1 MANVPLLLE
10 PNYGTNAM
18 TYLQMLQRLQQES
31 STSGT
36 VPSTCQNVTGDL
48 ARLCGW
54 INQAWVDIQNERSDW
69 FFMEQPVSFNTI
81 VGQQAYNAAQ
91 AGLSSFANYDISSF
105 RQYNVS
111 MGFGSEQ
118 RLLFAEYRRFRD
130 LYQYATMRTTQ
141 AMPVCFTVDYQKNIL
156 LGPIPDNVYCVN
168 GLAYAKP
175 TTFSTTLT
183 HRRCRRNTTWRL
195 SGKH

>member
-118 RLLFAEYRRFRD
+118 SLLFA
-130 LYQYATMRTTQ
+130 
-141 AMPVCFTVDYQKNIL
+141 
-156 LGPIPDNVYCVN
+156 
-168 GLAYAKP
+168 
-175 TTFSTTLT
+175 STAGSAICTST
-183 HRRCRRNTTWRL
+183 PRCEPRRRCRCASRWIIRRTFCSARFLIMSTASMDSRMPSRRPSQRL
-195 SGKH
+195 